1 MLLEVKYRGIILL
14 VLFLDT
20 IYIILS
26 FISYIDI
33 FIFTIL
39 YIDADSVDQ

>member
-39 YIDADSVDQ
+39 YIDADSAD

>member
-33 FIFTIL
+33 FIFTVL
-39 YIDADSVDQ
+39 YIDADSVD

>member
-20 IYIILS
+20 IHIILS

-39 YIDADSVDQ
+39 YIDADSVD

>member
-20 IYIILS
+20 ICIILS

-39 YIDADSVDQ
+39 YIDADSVD

>member
-26 FISYIDI
+26 FISYTDI

-39 YIDADSVDQ
+39 YIDADSVD

>member
-39 YIDADSVDQ
+39 YIDADSVD